1 MAEIT
6 FKRAKAHVRYKKA
19 DGTIVPGTTTITGQL
34 DKPALVGWANRLG
47 LQGIESRTY
56 VDALAGVGTLAHYMV
71 ECDFAGSEPE
81 MDEYSKK
88 EIDLAENGYL
98 SFLNWKGQHNV
109 VEVSPELQLVDEE
122 LGYGGTCDIHCL
134 CDVVW
139 TLIDLKTGKAIY
151 PEMKIQVAA
160 YRNLLRVNGRQVDNV
175 RILRIG
181 RGEDEGFEDVNV
193 AQLDDYF
200 EIFKLLLQLY
210 KLKKEVGMR

>member
-19 DGTIVPGTTTITGQL
+19 NGTRVPGTTTITGQL

-47 LQGIESRTY
+47 LQGIDSKTY

-71 ECDFAGSEPE
+71 ECDFAGTEPE

-98 SFLNWKGQHNV
+98 SFLNWRSQHT
-109 VEVSPELQLVDEE
+109 VERVSSELQLVDDDLE
-122 LGYGGTCDIHCL
+122 YGGTCDIHCL
-134 CDVVW
+134 CDRVW

-151 PEMKIQVAA
+151 PEMMIQVAA
-160 YRNLLRVNGRQVDNV
+160 YRNLLRVHGHPVDQVH
-175 RILRIG
+175 ILRIG
-181 RGEDEGFEDVNV
+181 RSEDEGFEDQMV
-193 AQLDDYF
+193 AKIDDYF
-200 EIFKLLLQLY
+200 EIFKVLLQLY